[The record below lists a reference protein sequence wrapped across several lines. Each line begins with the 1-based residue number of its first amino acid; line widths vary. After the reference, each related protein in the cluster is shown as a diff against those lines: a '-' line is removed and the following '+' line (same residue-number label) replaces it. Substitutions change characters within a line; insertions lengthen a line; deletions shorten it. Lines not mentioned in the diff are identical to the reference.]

1 MDHRC
6 LYGHRVPASFTHAIS
21 GRACPTCGAATLTV
35 VGYVAA
41 RKLAKEG
48 GMEALAAFNA
58 VRLLESEWALV
69 PVDAPAEADAATSV
83 PTAVVLADSPP
94 GEDVDVVDGD
104 AATPPRVR
112 PVVRSRASGRSAPPE
127 LAPGDE
133 AFFKES

>member
-6 LYGHRVPASFTHAIS
+6 LYGHRVPSSFIHAIS
-21 GRACPTCGAATLTV
+21 GRACPTCGAATVTV

-69 PVDAPAEADAATSV
+69 PVDTPSEAEDLTRVPA
-83 PTAVVLADSPP
+83 AVALADSPA
-94 GEDVDVVDGD
+94 GDDVEVVDGD
-104 AATPPRVR
+104 AAAPPRVR
-112 PVVRSRASGRSAPPE
+112 PVVRSRASGRSAPAE

>member
-69 PVDAPAEADAATSV
+69 PVDAPAEPEVATGVPAAV
-83 PTAVVLADSPP
+83 ALADSPA
-94 GEDVDVVDGD
+94 GEDVDVVDVD

-112 PVVRSRASGRSAPPE
+112 PVVRSRASGRSAPAE